1 MSVFLK
7 GFFIRGLSLV
17 ILNSVYMDCGDL
29 GIITNL
35 SGVRSN
41 QGRG

>member
-7 GFFIRGLSLV
+7 GFFIRGLSFV
-17 ILNSVYMDCGDL
+17 ILNSIYVACGDL
-29 GIITNL
+29 GIITIL
-35 SGVRSN
+35 LGVRSN